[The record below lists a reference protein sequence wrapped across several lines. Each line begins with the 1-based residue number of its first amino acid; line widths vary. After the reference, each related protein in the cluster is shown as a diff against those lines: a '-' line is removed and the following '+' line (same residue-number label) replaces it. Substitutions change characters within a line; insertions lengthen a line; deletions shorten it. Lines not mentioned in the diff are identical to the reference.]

1 MRDALVDDAKL
12 GALARHVDLS
22 AHACRHAGTC
32 ASSERFANAS
42 LYVCT
47 YVCVCAYVCVPVV
60 LLAHVCVSLC
70 VCVCVYG
77 CYTCMRLDADFQ
89 MNAVCIF
96 FSCMQ
101 RNGSV
106 CPRVHMDTHTPL
118 SCTHASRAHSRV
130 HVQLLTAQ
138 DTFVKTLFRALVT
151 ALVFIG

>member
-1 MRDALVDDAKL
+1 MTRNWVHSPGMLISRHMRADMQ
-12 GALARHVDLS
+12 
-22 AHACRHAGTC
+22 AHAHLQRDLQTP
-32 ASSERFANAS
+32 
-42 LYVCT
+42 LYTYVRI
-47 YVCVCAYVCVPVV
+47 YVCVRTSAC
-60 LLAHVCVSLC
+60 LWSFSLMC

-77 CYTCMRLDADFQ
+77 CYTCMRLDADCQ

-130 HVQLLTAQ
+130 HVQVLTAQ

-151 ALVFIG
+151 ALVFLG